1 MTLNLPEALENV
13 SDWVVIDLGFAS
25 DTLRGGAS
33 FLDHHRAKYSKTK
46 TVYTRVILVY
56 LFWRESNL

>member
-25 DTLRGGAS
+25 NTLRGGAS
-33 FLDHHRAKYSKTK
+33 FLDQSQSE
-46 TVYTRVILVY
+46 VQ
-56 LFWRESNL
+56 

>member
-25 DTLRGGAS
+25 DTLRGDVS
-33 FLDHHRAKYSKTK
+33 FLDQSQSE
-46 TVYTRVILVY
+46 VQ
-56 LFWRESNL
+56 